1 MYDAT
6 HVGHQVELR
15 SYIASNVCC
24 YLNIVY
30 IALAISKEEFDT
42 FYDALIV
49 CNWLAKTNLPAF
61 LFMLSLNHEYNNML
75 DKFPY
80 RFSGFLLKGEYA
92 STK

>member
-15 SYIASNVCC
+15 SYIASNVRC
-24 YLNIVY
+24 YLNIVH

-49 CNWLAKTNLPAF
+49 CNLLAKTNLPYFFVHA
-61 LFMLSLNHEYNNML
+61 LVKS
-75 DKFPY
+75 
-80 RFSGFLLKGEYA
+80 
-92 STK
+92 

>member
-15 SYIASNVCC
+15 SYIASNVRC

-49 CNWLAKTNLPAF
+49 CNLLAKTNLPCFFVHA
-61 LFMLSLNHEYNNML
+61 LVKSWI
-75 DKFPY
+75 
-80 RFSGFLLKGEYA
+80 
-92 STK
+92 